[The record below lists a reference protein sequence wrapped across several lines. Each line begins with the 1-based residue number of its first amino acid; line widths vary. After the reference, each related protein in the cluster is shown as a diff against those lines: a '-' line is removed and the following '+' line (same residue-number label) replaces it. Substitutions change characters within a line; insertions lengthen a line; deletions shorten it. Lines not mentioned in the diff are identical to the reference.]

1 MAVTIKEIAERAG
14 VSPSTVSRAL
24 AGNPRIS
31 AETRARIQRIID
43 ELGYHPNMNARSLV
57 VKSSGTIGV
66 VLPRSGDSAFLNPFF
81 PEVLRG
87 ITAALEEHGY
97 ALLLATGRD
106 DAVKHEHVARMVQG
120 KQVDGVILLESRADD
135 HLIFYLREQRVP
147 MVMIGR
153 PLLEGIAY
161 VDNDNV
167 LAGKEATEYLLERG
181 HRHIAFLGG
190 SLAYAVTVDR
200 RNGYMLAMDKA
211 GIAPAMRTV
220 LSTDFS
226 EEDAYREVTDVLRRP
241 DRPTA
246 FVVAD
251 DLMALG
257 VIGAVQ
263 SAGLTIP
270 EDVSIVSFNNVLLS
284 RLTNP
289 PLTSVDIHI
298 LDLGR
303 KAVEM
308 LFALIE
314 KSSSRVDH
322 YTDTYIVHTQLIERG
337 SVSLGPYASGNV

>member
-1 MAVTIKEIAERAG
+1 MGVTIKEIAERAG

-31 AETRARIQRIID
+31 AQTRARIQRIID

-87 ITAALEEHGY
+87 ITATLEAHRY

-106 DAVKHEHVARMVQG
+106 DTVKQEHVARMVQG

-135 HLIFYLREQRVP
+135 HLVAYLYEQRIP
-147 MVMIGR
+147 TVMIGR
-153 PLLEGIAY
+153 PQIKGLPY

-167 LAGKEATEYLLERG
+167 LAGKQATEYLLKRG
-181 HRHIAFLGG
+181 HRRVAFLGG
-190 SLAYAVTVDR
+190 SLTYAVTVDR
-200 RNGYMLAMDKA
+200 RDGYVQAMNAA
-211 GIAPAMRTV
+211 GVDPAMQHV
-220 LSTDFS
+220 LFTDFS
-226 EEDAYREVTDVLRRP
+226 EEDAYREVTEVLRQP

-263 SAGLTIP
+263 SAGLKIP

-308 LFALIE
+308 LFALLE
-314 KSSSRVDH
+314 TSPSSH
-322 YTDTYIVHTQLIERG
+322 AHIVPTQIIERG
-337 SVSLGPYASGNV
+337 SVSLGPYASKDASSV

>member
-1 MAVTIKEIAERAG
+1 MSVTIKEIAERAG

-31 AETRARIQRIID
+31 QKTRARIQRIID

-87 ITAALEEHGY
+87 ITAALEAHRY

-106 DAVKHEHVARMVQG
+106 DTVKQEHVVRMVQG

-135 HLIFYLREQRVP
+135 HLVAYLYEQRIP
-147 MVMIGR
+147 TVMIGR
-153 PLLEGIAY
+153 PLIQGLPY

-167 LAGKEATEYLLERG
+167 LAGKQATAYLLKRG
-181 HRHIAFLGG
+181 HRRIAFLGG

-200 RNGYMLAMDKA
+200 RDGYMRAMDEA
-211 GIAPAMRTV
+211 GVDASMRHV
-220 LSTDFS
+220 LLTDFS
-226 EEDAYREVTDVLRRP
+226 EEDAYREVMEVLGRS

-257 VIGAVQ
+257 VMGAVQ
-263 SAGLTIP
+263 SAGLKIP
-270 EDVSIVSFNNVLLS
+270 DDVSIVSFNNVLLS

-289 PLTSVDIHI
+289 PLTSVDIRI
-298 LDLGR
+298 LELGR

-308 LFALIE
+308 LFALLE
-314 KSSSRVDH
+314 KSSASHVH
-322 YTDTYIVHTQLIERG
+322 IVSTEIIERG
-337 SVSLGPYASGNV
+337 SVSMGPYATEDRSSV